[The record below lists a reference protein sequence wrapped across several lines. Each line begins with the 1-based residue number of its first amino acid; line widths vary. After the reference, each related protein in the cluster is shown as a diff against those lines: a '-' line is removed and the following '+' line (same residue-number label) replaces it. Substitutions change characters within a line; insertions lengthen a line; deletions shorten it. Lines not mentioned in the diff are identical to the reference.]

1 MERKQK
7 EHETEELERKTREFQ
22 QAEKEKL
29 SHLSPDL
36 QRKYGEL
43 QDNQKRLLADED
55 KLRGIFNN
63 VCMQLSEYEEQVNAN
78 SKKQQLIKLH
88 ANKTALQERV
98 SKLEAEVNKP
108 VLSEAEMREHLLEQV
123 KKDKEST
130 ATYERNSATLEQ
142 RIKQAEEELEKLE
155 SGGSTADAE
164 DAKKYQ
170 KLQEKDQEM
179 SDFIAKHEETM
190 QKEREAI
197 KVTEHRVVQL
207 LEHISKD
214 LGRSQQLPDKEGYLN
229 MQNEVAMKQRGLDN
243 SQTTAERLKSEQ
255 TMRQAEL
262 DKIENLDQKISI
274 ELKTLNDRRETMT
287 EELKKFGN
295 ISQLREDAEQVLP
308 HAHALE
314 HADTPK
320 GKGASVGKCHVH
332 AHARVKSALRV
343 ASVRQ

>member
-1 MERKQK
+1 MEM
-7 EHETEELERKTREFQ
+7 ETEELERKIREFQ

-36 QRKYGEL
+36 QRRYGEL

-63 VCMQLSEYEEQVNAN
+63 VCTQLGEKEEQVNADR
-78 SKKQQLIKLH
+78 KKQRLIQLQSQK
-88 ANKTALQERV
+88 NALKERV
-98 SKLEAEVNKP
+98 LKLEAEVNKP
-108 VLSEAEMREHLLEQV
+108 VLSEDEMRKQLMEQV

-130 ATYERNSATLEQ
+130 ATYERNSAALEQ
-142 RIKQAEEELEKLE
+142 RIKQAEEEIEKLD

-179 SDFIAKHEETM
+179 SDFIAKHDDTM
-190 QKEREAI
+190 HKEREAI
-197 KVTEHRVVQL
+197 KETEHRIVQL

-214 LGRSQQLPDKEGYLN
+214 LGRSHQLPSKEGYLD

-255 TMRQAEL
+255 TMRQAL
-262 DKIENLDQKISI
+262 THKSGFN
-274 ELKTLNDRRETMT
+274 
-287 EELKKFGN
+287 
-295 ISQLREDAEQVLP
+295 
-308 HAHALE
+308 
-314 HADTPK
+314 
-320 GKGASVGKCHVH
+320 
-332 AHARVKSALRV
+332 RVFR
-343 ASVRQ
+343 